1 MYANMRLKERCQ
13 LLELGENQYK
23 PATTVIDVI
32 DYFKNLIFEKLCSI
46 FTSIAFFILGI
57 LGTSI
62 YTALNNK
69 SINVFNTTDWWLLV
83 GAIVFLL
90 AAIIWYF
97 LVEVPTKETID
108 KYRTKNIKLRNNY
121 FNQIKLLKLEQLKK
135 QEIDIQSFWHD
146 LLSVISKA
154 YDFTSNERLSLFVI
168 EEDKKYQQETSIMFG
183 RYSENRDYNKKNRG
197 VHPINQ
203 GCIGLAWNSP
213 ENYFFKND
221 FPENNKD
228 YCNNLRTCYK
238 FSEEVID
245 NFRMKARTIGCVVL
259 HNLTNTDKVAVLV
272 FESTDRKSKILTE
285 KTMLAI
291 YKEYKA
297 EFQSI
302 IDSLKDYIPLISV
315 DNELEENQ

>member
-1 MYANMRLKERCQ
+1 MRKLSKEVIVLIRYEVGDIFCSNADC
-13 LLELGENQYK
+13 LIN
-23 PATTVIDVI
+23 TVNCEGYMGKGIA
-32 DYFKNLIFEKLCSI
+32 YQFKC
-46 FTSIAFFILGI
+46 
-57 LGTSI
+57 
-62 YTALNNK
+62 
-69 SINVFNTTDWWLLV
+69 
-83 GAIVFLL
+83 
-90 AAIIWYF
+90 
-97 LVEVPTKETID
+97 
-108 KYRTKNIKLRNNY
+108 R
-121 FNQIKLLKLEQLKK
+121 
-135 QEIDIQSFWHD
+135 
-146 LLSVISKA
+146 
-154 YDFTSNERLSLFVI
+154 
-168 EEDKKYQQETSIMFG
+168 
-183 RYSENRDYNKKNRG
+183 
-197 VHPINQ
+197 
-203 GCIGLAWNSP
+203 
-213 ENYFFKND
+213 